1 MALEASDLNDGT
13 ILQQTRQ
20 NTDARGN
27 IQFEITLP
35 SGRLLKSE
43 FINKDNARKALFAWI
58 ESVKEQ
64 AVADSNAERLERAAK
79 SKRAGK
85 MDIERRPGDDQPLF
99 RAGGA
104 RVDDGKS
111 ELMSVPAGQADLDK
125 DGLPLG
131 YGDGPNPNR
140 VVPTETM
147 EPAFSPNPDSQPK
160 VIIPTVSGVMVD
172 PLEFAKAQYDI
183 QAKRVAEL
191 KDAERKLWQWT
202 VIIETLEEKDRV

>member
-20 NTDARGN
+20 NTDVKGN

-43 FINKDNARKALFAWI
+43 YINKDNARKALFAWI

-64 AVADSNAERLERAAK
+64 AVVDSNAERLERVAK
-79 SKRAGK
+79 SMRPDK

-104 RVDDGKS
+104 RTKEMEAEQRQLAEANEANRKAWES
-111 ELMSVPAGQADLDK
+111 LNEPEVPMETIKPSAIHRIVEHARKLDQ
-125 DGLPLG
+125 
-131 YGDGPNPNR
+131 
-140 VVPTETM
+140 
-147 EPAFSPNPDSQPK
+147 PAE
-160 VIIPTVSGVMVD
+160 ID
-172 PLEFAKAQYDI
+172 PLEFAKAQHDI

-191 KDAERKLWQWT
+191 KDAERKLWQWS
-202 VIIETLEEKDRV
+202 VIIETLEEKGSD

>member
-79 SKRAGK
+79 SRRPEK
-85 MDIERRPGDDQPLF
+85 MDIERKPGDDQPLF

-104 RVDDGKS
+104 RVEDIKPGPI
-111 ELMSVPAGQADLDK
+111 VPK
-125 DGLPLG
+125 
-131 YGDGPNPNR
+131 
-140 VVPTETM
+140 ETM

-202 VIIETLEEKDRV
+202 VIIETLEEKDRA